1 VSDYASLRQALR
13 GTRHA
18 MPALAEGIDLSFSFR
33 RATRSGPSEGLPIE
47 DVGVA
52 GDVRYHM
59 TRRDVLER
67 NVDLIAYCIER
78 LRRMPLTRLAVTLR
92 ADGRG
97 LALAS
102 TGLDRIDVAVDGAPL
117 HSGRP
122 PGQQVRRLALP
133 AGAGLVEVR
142 GFRRGVLAQ
151 RRLIPL
157 G

>member
-1 VSDYASLRQALR
+1 
-13 GTRHA
+13 

-52 GDVRYHM
+52 GDLRYHM
-59 TRRDVLER
+59 TRRDALER
-67 NVDLIAYCIER
+67 NVDLIAYCIDR
-78 LRRMPLTRLAVTLR
+78 LRRMPLTRLAVTQR
-92 ADGRG
+92 ADGRS

-122 PGQQVRRLALP
+122 PGQQVQRLALP